1 MKMYKLFLA
10 LLAAGLVG
18 SAFTSQQAEGAMI
31 NGAITM
37 AGGAVYDTTSLATA
51 TRVNTFSD
59 VAVMSRSGDFTSFVN
74 VGNSVTMGSPW
85 IFMPS
90 SATPGLWSVGGFT
103 YDLSGSTVILQNAD
117 FLVIQGTGT
126 ISGNGFDP
134 TPGTWNFTSQS
145 PSANGVFSFSASDGF
160 AGVPEGGATAV
171 VLFGIG
177 LVSIEVLRRKL
188 VTPGLQ
194 AQIR

>member
-1 MKMYKLFLA
+1 MKICKLFFA
-10 LLAAGLVG
+10 LLVAGFVS
-18 SAFTSQQAEGAMI
+18 SAFTSQRAEGAMI

-37 AGGAVYDTTSLATA
+37 VGGAVYDTTSLATA
-51 TRVNTFSD
+51 TKVNTFSD
-59 VAVMSRSGDFTSFVN
+59 VSVMSRAGDFASFVN
-74 VGNSVTMGSPW
+74 VGDSVTMGAPW

-90 SATPGLWSVGGFT
+90 TATPGLWSVGGFT

-145 PSANGVFSFSASDGF
+145 PSADGVFSFSASDGF
-160 AGVPEGGATAV
+160 AGVPEGGATAAA
-171 VLFGIG
+171 LFGIG
-177 LVSIEVLRRKL
+177 LVTIELLRRKL
-188 VTPGLQ
+188 LT
-194 AQIR
+194 A